1 LFVRPFIPSD
11 RRTPLLQVCCC
22 GPGWQEISID
32 CCTAGVMRLANAGSA
47 TLSAYVVAEHSL
59 ITIDVMQLPCLVF
72 HTSFRFYFFSFIL
85 FSHFLVR
92 AVD

>member
-1 LFVRPFIPSD
+1 
-11 RRTPLLQVCCC
+11 
-22 GPGWQEISID
+22 
-32 CCTAGVMRLANAGSA
+32 MRLANAGSA

-72 HTSFRFYFFSFIL
+72 HTRFRFYFFSFIL
-85 FSHFLVR
+85 SSHFLVR